1 MKASGQVLPERQQLY
16 HKQALNPAV
25 YETIMSTGSRSSA
38 VQGRA
43 PVGFG
48 GCGLSGA
55 KEQPLVLSFRPSALD
70 WAKCLLLQALGATE
84 NWDSAPAG
92 AGAVQ
97 PLQPGGLDQN
107 C

>member
-1 MKASGQVLPERQQLY
+1 M
-16 HKQALNPAV
+16 
-25 YETIMSTGSRSSA
+25 
-38 VQGRA
+38 QGRA

-55 KEQPLVLSFRPSALD
+55 KEQPLVLSFSPSALD

-84 NWDSAPAG
+84 NWDSAPLF
-92 AGAVQ
+92 
-97 PLQPGGLDQN
+97 PLGPGLCSHCSFGGLDQN